1 VLIDG
6 GEIHEHTWMR
16 PADAHARRDAGTIEL
31 SPPTWVTLWELQAFT
46 TAAEA
51 VAGLA
56 ERPIARFATNIV
68 PAPTSDDAGG
78 AHLVALW
85 AGDAGYADGDPSRPG
100 ARHRLDMDPRGWRY
114 ERVGGPS

>member
-56 ERPIARFATNIV
+56 ERPIAHFATNIV
-68 PAPTSDDAGG
+68 PAGPDGS
-78 AHLVALW
+78 HLVALW
-85 AGDAGYADGDPSRPG
+85 AGDAGYGDGDPARAG
-100 ARHRLDMDPRGWRY
+100 ARHRLTMDPGGWHY
-114 ERVGGPS
+114 ERTPGAS